1 METNNKETAN
11 KKKKKFSVKRLLKR
25 IGFGVLIFLGLLIG
39 AAVAIPYFF
48 KDEIMAKVQ
57 EEANKNINATVSF
70 DDVNLSLLR
79 SFPNFSLSLKGL
91 EVTGKD
97 DFDGLRLAGIESFN
111 VTLDLMSVIYSDQP
125 IEIKNVSLDQPNLYI
140 KVLKNGK
147 ANYDIAIPSTDTTTV
162 TEPTVEGESTD
173 FLIQLESYSIRKGNI
188 TYDDGTMPIL
198 AKIENLNHSGK
209 GDFTSLIYDLK
220 TKTTADAISV
230 NFDGVKYLNKVKTG
244 IDLDINIDMDKMKFT
259 IGKNDISMNA
269 LALSLEG
276 FVAMPGDDINMDLK
290 LGSPSTN
297 FKDLLS
303 MIPAAYTKDFSG
315 VKASGQMT
323 LNGMVKGTL
332 NETSIP
338 AFNFNASA
346 KDANFRY
353 PDLPLGIN
361 NINTTIKINSPSSD
375 LDKLTVD
382 VPNFHIE
389 IDKSPFDAKFLLKNP
404 MSDPYIETVA
414 KGTIILDDLAKA
426 FPLSEQGVEELG
438 GTIKANLDTK
448 TRMSYVTE
456 EKYDQV
462 EMKGD
467 LAISNMDYVGAGMPK
482 VTIKDMKMEFT
493 PQNVIVDNF
502 DTKLGTSDLQMSGTL
517 DNILTYFSGT
527 KTMKGVLKVRSNK
540 FDANEWLGGETTETA
555 VNEPTVQIEDTT
567 TVATSTTEVFDK
579 FDFTLDAEFKDVTYD
594 IYHIRNTVGK
604 GHFLPNQMEFE
615 QMSTQVGKSDFYIQG
630 DLKNVFGYLFDGE
643 TLGGNAIFRSKFIDA
658 NELMAMTSPSTND
671 AKGQN
676 GDAPNAANTMPIKTT
691 DEELFGKFDVNADV
705 QIDKLIY
712 DTYKIT
718 DVKGMG
724 NFKHDVFQLADFGVQ
739 IGNSDL
745 KATGVINNAIDWLFY
760 SEQKVD
766 GVFDLSSKFFD
777 LNQFM
782 VATPAVATETSKE
795 LPPAT
800 PAPTEDVEPFLVP
813 ADMEFVLNADF
824 KEVLYDKMKLK
835 NARGA
840 LMVKDEA
847 VNMTDISTDVF
858 GGSMKVNGGY
868 DTKDETKP
876 KFDFALNIQDFFLNR
891 AFDQLNTVQAIAPI
905 AEYVEGKFNTTFTIN
920 GLLGKDMMPD
930 FKTLNSNGLL
940 ETINAVIKG
949 YKPVS
954 DLANKLNVDELKALA
969 VKNTKNTFEVK
980 DGFVSVRP
988 FDVKIKDIEMNIG
1001 GKHGIMQ
1008 DMDYDI
1014 KMAIP
1019 RSMLEKSKATALV
1032 NTGIDFLGG
1041 QASKLGLNL
1050 KQGETINI
1058 LVKMLGT
1065 ISKPNVKVK
1074 LLGMD
1079 GTSVSDG
1086 VKDKVGDELNK
1097 IKEDAK
1103 AKADSLKQV
1112 AEARLKSE
1120 EERIKGLAQAKID
1133 SLKKEAEIKAQAE
1146 LDKIKNKAKA
1156 KADEEIKK
1164 ATDKLNEEAKKKA
1177 AEELKKATD
1186 KIDEDLKNK
1195 AKSELDKLKNKF
1207 KNPFGKKKKD
1217 Q

>member
-1 METNNKETAN
+1 METTNKEIAD
-11 KKKKKFSVKRLLKR
+11 KAKKKFSLKRLFKR
-25 IGFGVLIFLGLLIG
+25 VGFGVLIFLGVLIG

-57 EEANKNINATVSF
+57 EEINKNVNATVSF
-70 DDVNLSLLR
+70 DDVGLSLFR
-79 SFPNFSLSLKGL
+79 SFPNFSLRLEGL
-91 EVTGKD
+91 EVIGKD
-97 DFDGLRLAGIESFN
+97 DFDGLRLAGIENFD
-111 VTLDLMSVIYSDQP
+111 VTLDLMSVIKTERP
-125 IEIKNVSLDQPNLYI
+125 IEIKNISLDQPNLYV

-147 ANYDIAIPSTDTTTV
+147 ANYDIAIPSTDTTAV
-162 TEPTVEGESTD
+162 EEAAPEGESTD
-173 FLIQLESYSIRKGNI
+173 FLIQLESYSIKNGNI

-198 AKIENLNHSGK
+198 AKIENLNHNGK
-209 GDFTSLIYDLK
+209 GDFTSLVYDLK

-244 IDLDINIDMDKMKFT
+244 IDLDVNIDMEHMKFT
-259 IGKNDISMNA
+259 IGKNKMTMNA
-269 LALSLEG
+269 LALNLEG
-276 FVAMPGDDINMDLK
+276 FIAMPGNDINMDLK

-303 MIPAAYTKDFSG
+303 MIPAAFTADFDG
-315 VKASGQMT
+315 VKANGQMT

-338 AFNFNASA
+338 SFNFNTSVKNA
-346 KDANFRY
+346 DFRY

-375 LDKLTVD
+375 LDKMTVD

-389 IDKSPFDAKFLLKNP
+389 IDKSPFDAKFVLKNP
-404 MSDPYIETVA
+404 MSDPYVETVA

-426 FPLSEQGVEELG
+426 FPLTEQGIEQLS

-467 LAISNMDYVGAGMPK
+467 LAIANMNYVGEGMPK
-482 VTIKDMKMEFT
+482 VTINDLKVKFT
-493 PQNVIVDNF
+493 PQNVMMDNF
-502 DTKLGTSDLQMSGTL
+502 DAKLGSSDLQMSGTL

-527 KTMKGVLKVRSNK
+527 KTMKGVLTVRSNK

-567 TVATSTTEVFDK
+567 TVAGTTEVFDK
-579 FDFTLDAEFKDVTYD
+579 FDFTLDAEFKDITYD
-594 IYHIRNTVGK
+594 IYHITNTVGK
-604 GHFLPNQMEFE
+604 GHFKPNHMEFK
-615 QMSTQVGKSDFYIQG
+615 QMSTQMGKSDFYIQG
-630 DLKNVFGYLFDGE
+630 DLENVFGYLFDGG
-643 TLGGNAIFRSKFIDA
+643 TLGGSALFRSKFIDA

-676 GDAPNAANTMPIKTT
+676 GDTPNAASTMPVKTT
-691 DEELFGKFDVNADV
+691 DEELFGKFDVNADIQV
-705 QIDKLIY
+705 DKLIY

-718 DVKGMG
+718 GVKGLG
-724 NFKHDVFQLADFGVQ
+724 NFKHDVFQVADFGMQ

-745 KATGVINNAIDWLFY
+745 KATGIINNAIDWLFY

-782 VATPAVATETSKE
+782 VTAPAPATETSE
-795 LPPAT
+795 QLPPAQ
-800 PAPTEDVEPFLVP
+800 PAPTADVEPFLVP
-813 ADMEFVLNADF
+813 ADMNFVLNADF
-824 KEVLYDKMKLK
+824 GKVLYDKMTLK

-840 LMVKDEA
+840 LTIQDEA
-847 VNMTDISTDVF
+847 VNMTDIVADVF
-858 GGSMKVNGGY
+858 GGSMKINGGY
-868 DTKDETKP
+868 DTQDAKKP
-876 KFDFALNIQDFFLNR
+876 KFDFALNVNDFFLNK

-905 AEYVEGKFNTTFTIN
+905 AKYVEGKFNTTFTIN

-940 ETINAVIKG
+940 ETINAVVKN
-949 YKPVS
+949 YKPLN
-954 DLANKLNVDELKALA
+954 DLATKLSVDELKALA
-969 VKNTKNTFEVK
+969 IKNTKNTFEVK
-980 DGFVSVRP
+980 DGFVNVRP
-988 FDVKIKDIEMNIG
+988 FDVKMKDVTMNIG

-1008 DMDYDI
+1008 DMDYNI

-1019 RSMLEKSKATALV
+1019 RAMLEKNKATALV
-1032 NTGIDFLGG
+1032 NTGINLLGS

-1058 LVKMLGT
+1058 LVNLLGS

-1086 VKDKVGDELNK
+1086 VKGKVGDELNK

-1120 EERIKGLAQAKID
+1120 EERIRGLAQAKVD
-1133 SLKKEAEIKAQAE
+1133 SLKREAEIKAKAE
-1146 LDKIKNKAKA
+1146 LDKIKNAAKDKAN
-1156 KADEEIKK
+1156 EEIKK
-1164 ATDKLNEEAKKKA
+1164 VTDKVSDEVKDKAKDEINKVTDKVGDDVKKKA
-1177 AEELKKATD
+1177 QDEL
-1186 KIDEDLKNK
+1186 N
-1195 AKSELDKLKNKF
+1195 KLKNKF
-1207 KNPFGKKKKD
+1207 KNPFGKKKKGD